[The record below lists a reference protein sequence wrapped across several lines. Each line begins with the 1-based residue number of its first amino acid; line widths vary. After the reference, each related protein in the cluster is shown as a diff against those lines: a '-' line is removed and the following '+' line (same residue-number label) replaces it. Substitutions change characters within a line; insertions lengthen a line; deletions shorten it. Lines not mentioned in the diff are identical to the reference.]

1 MYLPAFVIYTRK
13 VTRTTID
20 HYQKRT
26 LLLLSLI
33 RLIKALL
40 TGKIK
45 QEFLFFVGLL
55 QITPKFDCSFT
66 IALVLQ

>member
-20 HYQKRT
+20 QYQKGHY
-26 LLLLSLI
+26 I
-33 RLIKALL
+33 HLIKALL